1 MRRILI
7 LCVGIA
13 WIGVGP
19 SSATAQTVQEQIN
32 AMQATIAAQAQQI
45 AALQGATATGPVSLF
60 QPLLTE
66 NSASPYST
74 STGDGA
80 LANNEATRQ
89 RTDHHPR

>member
-1 MRRILI
+1 MRRILT

-19 SSATAQTVQEQIN
+19 SSATAQSLDLATLAAQVQS
-32 AMQATIAAQAQQI
+32 MQATIAAQAQQI
-45 AALQGATATGPVSLF
+45 AALLGNGRTQLALV
-60 QPLLTE
+60 Q

-89 RTDHHPR
+89 TTNHHPR